1 MGSRRGP
8 VRPPAEVA
16 RHLLAASQA
25 DLEPPRDTRARR
37 PFDEVGGKLWS
48 AVSWS
53 TDHLP
58 TTTWRMNAPGRN
70 AGLPVHDDVP
80 LLEHH
85 DSSAEGLPCGS
96 GPASCHEHRHRAV
109 TRDPADGIF
118 MV

>member
-48 AVSWS
+48 AVSSS

-96 GPASCHEHRHRAV
+96 GKLP
-109 TRDPADGIF
+109 
-118 MV
+118 